1 MCYFCQDCQDI
12 WAINGPKIPKSGYF
26 AFLLSKCQDDVR
38 IFQKF
43 QSTLPVLFHFDTLSS
58 SWNLNWKVHL
68 RSNTGIWVMQIS
80 KFSPTMVVHEG
91 WWSGDLIWVNYSGL
105 PLWLESLERL
115 EIHIVLR
122 DFSDVAGFWYIFY
135 PHNPDFFLS
144 GEDLKCSFTHL
155 RTSHFKI
162 FSDHGGGQRL
172 FFGHIWGIFLQ
183 FLECFKC
190 NFSHFRTS
198 NFKIFSNHGRGQR
211 LVFGRIFRIFLQFVE
226 ENFKCNF
233 SYLGTSLFK
242 IFPTMVEDNNQ
253 CFWWY
258 GLLQQS
264 FSHLNPHSLALVAF
278 QKKCLFV
285 YLDWGWKGWKTI
297 TFFWTI

>member
-1 MCYFCQDCQDI
+1 MWLDFDI
-12 WAINGPKIPKSGYF
+12 F
-26 AFLLSKCQDDVR
+26 F
-38 IFQKF
+38 
-43 QSTLPVLFHFDTLSS
+43 TL
-58 SWNLNWKVHL
+58 
-68 RSNTGIWVMQIS
+68 II
-80 KFSPTMVVHEG
+80 
-91 WWSGDLIWVNYSGL
+91 LI
-105 PLWLESLERL
+105 
-115 EIHIVLR
+115 
-122 DFSDVAGFWYIFY
+122 
-135 PHNPDFFLS
+135 FFLS

-242 IFPTMVEDNNQ
+242 IFPTMVEDNDQ

-264 FSHLNPHSLALVAF
+264 FFHLNPHSLALVAF

-285 YLDWGWKGWKTI
+285 YLDWGCKGWKTI

>member
-1 MCYFCQDCQDI
+1 M
-12 WAINGPKIPKSGYF
+12 
-26 AFLLSKCQDDVR
+26 
-38 IFQKF
+38 
-43 QSTLPVLFHFDTLSS
+43 
-58 SWNLNWKVHL
+58 
-68 RSNTGIWVMQIS
+68 
-80 KFSPTMVVHEG
+80 
-91 WWSGDLIWVNYSGL
+91 
-105 PLWLESLERL
+105 
-115 EIHIVLR
+115 
-122 DFSDVAGFWYIFY
+122 AGFWYIFY
-135 PHNPDFFLS
+135 PHNPDFFS
-144 GEDLKCSFTHL
+144 IWRRFKVQFYSFENLTFQNFL
-155 RTSHFKI
+155 RPWWRTKI
-162 FSDHGGGQRL
+162 I
-172 FFGHIWGIFLQ
+172 FGHIWGIFLQ

-198 NFKIFSNHGRGQR
+198 NFKIFFNHGRGQR

-242 IFPTMVEDNNQ
+242 IFPTMVEDNDQ

>member
-1 MCYFCQDCQDI
+1 MQGVHLSGSWQANQDIWMMCYFCQDCQDI

-135 PHNPDFFLS
+135 PHNPDFFS
-144 GEDLKCSFTHL
+144 IWRRFKVQFYSFENLTFQNFL
-155 RTSHFKI
+155 RPWWRTKI
-162 FSDHGGGQRL
+162 
-172 FFGHIWGIFLQ
+172 IFWPYLR
-183 FLECFKC
+183 
-190 NFSHFRTS
+190 NFPAVSRMF
-198 NFKIFSNHGRGQR
+198 
-211 LVFGRIFRIFLQFVE
+211 
-226 ENFKCNF
+226 
-233 SYLGTSLFK
+233 
-242 IFPTMVEDNNQ
+242 
-253 CFWWY
+253 
-258 GLLQQS
+258 
-264 FSHLNPHSLALVAF
+264 
-278 QKKCLFV
+278 
-285 YLDWGWKGWKTI
+285 
-297 TFFWTI
+297 